1 MPGSVP
7 RPRLVLC
14 LGRSDRQQDVAR
26 RRILHGMVDRRNRPG
41 GPQRHRQIAGTG
53 ASVLITIPVMPPLVT
68 TVPVTF
74 TRFSMNG
81 INRSFWFL

>member
-1 MPGSVP
+1 MKLI
-7 RPRLVLC
+7 RLAV
-14 LGRSDRQQDVAR
+14 GDRLQSGVAKPS
-26 RRILHGMVDRRNRPG
+26 RRILHGMVDGRNRPG